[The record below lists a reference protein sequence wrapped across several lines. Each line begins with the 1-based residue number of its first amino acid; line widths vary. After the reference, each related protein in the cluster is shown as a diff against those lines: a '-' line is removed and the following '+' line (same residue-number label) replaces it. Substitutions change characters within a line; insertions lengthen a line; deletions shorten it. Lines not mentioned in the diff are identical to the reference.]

1 MTQQLIGWV
10 LCKGSKGEE
19 LLLLLYCFSLC
30 AFAFWCPFLVGAVN
44 TFFACLSRKK
54 NAKIL

>member
-19 LLLLLYCFSLC
+19 FLLLLYCFSLC

-54 NAKIL
+54 KC